1 MITITIAGGFRA
13 GSITTTTA
21 AGDTQTATDVRID
34 HEITVTL
41 AGWLFTGDQDTP
53 DSVPDQPAGPAVC
66 DICRRTRP
74 AHDHAESIVAP
85 EHRHEWATGDEERSA
100 PIASQNLHDII
111 GRLHR
116 LSDENS

>member
-1 MITITIAGGFRA
+1 MLSITIAGGFRA
-13 GSITTTTA
+13 GSIITTTA

-41 AGWLFTGDQDTP
+41 AGQLFTGDQDTP
-53 DSVPDQPAGPAVC
+53 DSGPAVC
-66 DICRRTRP
+66 DICRRPRP

-85 EHRHEWATGDEERSA
+85 EYRHEWATGDEERSA

-111 GRLHR
+111 GRLHQ
-116 LSDENS
+116 LADEHS

>member
-21 AGDTQTATDVRID
+21 AGDTQT
-34 HEITVTL
+34 
-41 AGWLFTGDQDTP
+41 
-53 DSVPDQPAGPAVC
+53 GPAVR